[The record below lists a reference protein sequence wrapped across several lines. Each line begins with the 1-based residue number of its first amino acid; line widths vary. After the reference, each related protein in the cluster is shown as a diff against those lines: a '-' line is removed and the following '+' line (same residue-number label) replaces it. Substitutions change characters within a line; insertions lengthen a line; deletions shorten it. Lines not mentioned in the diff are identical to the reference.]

1 MKKTA
6 LLIALWAI
14 FAVTAFADLP
24 FRNHRYDVFKVL
36 PITQNDIVFIGNS
49 ITNMNEWWETFSS
62 NHNVKNRGVSGAVT
76 DEALA
81 NIEAV
86 AVGKPAKVFFM
97 LGTNDLGTSGI
108 NNTEHV
114 LKNMTLMVERLQKV
128 SPNTQ
133 IYIQSILPSQVGLR
147 TLEIQQA
154 TNSALKD
161 LCDEKGLI
169 YVDLWDD
176 LLSVATSGTHTF
188 DNLHLKA
195 SGYQIWAKKIE
206 EYIGTDC
213 SYPDDC
219 VSVQNNGGI
228 TGSYGMRATTFST
241 LPVNEGDIL
250 IIGDEMIHGGEWHEL
265 LQSGK
270 VKSRGTGWGY
280 PGPSLDITLSEIP
293 LILNTRSGSCL
304 PSKVFLYAG
313 VADVNGSTDLTT
325 IETKYKSIVNKI
337 KELAPSTAV
346 YLMSLQPTSN
356 ASRNTTRVA
365 PFNELLKAIANADS
379 QVEYVDI
386 YTDFVNNNIGN
397 TAYFTGD
404 YLYGMGYVKVAQK
417 IAAAIDDENVVA
429 LTDEEAAANYRTF
442 ELRTILGD
450 AIVTA
455 GGLKAGD
462 GVGEYPAES
471 LTDLTS
477 IVDDAYEM
485 LMNGATQEEF
495 ETMAAQVSQ
504 AVNSTL
510 SSVNMP
516 QASNSEIS
524 YYYYMST
531 PLRENRYPTSYGANA
546 EIIGQTSKSDAAKW
560 KFVLRDDG
568 TYNIVNYS
576 DKTYVSPASN
586 NDTALRT
593 QTAVPATG
601 WEFKPAATPGCFIIV
616 NGTAQFNQTNNS
628 TLGYKVYNWGGGA
641 NTTDTG
647 CQYLITEAEIIEGEE
662 ETVTPSPADI
672 PFVPTTIV
680 DGNFAKSKLWYLMRL
695 SETGLIVYDNDG
707 AEYIALGRAMS
718 TYEDKDLW
726 CFVGSEADGYAA
738 YNKNTG
744 VGKVLA
750 SSSAMTSTQGYG
762 GTGGSTYPT
771 MQDAN
776 SLPSGYVGTWDFE
789 TSDKI
794 ADVNGW
800 FMKLHGTPYAVN
812 NFGGSERNRLAF
824 WAEGADANST
834 MQFEIAQADVEI
846 LASQGVLKS
855 TTAGSS
861 WCSIWESNFF
871 KGFVLTTSAN
881 NITVKNDCLAGYS
894 GLAYSSTYTLTA
906 PEGFVITEFSF
917 DYINSDAGS
926 HSINLDIEGTRY
938 TSSSSQKHLDV
949 KVADPA
955 RVVTFV
961 QSDANLNKGITF
973 SNFVVVMQPA
983 TEAAEPST
991 EVFTTATLTDIPY
1004 RIPAIATA
1012 SNGDIIAVADY
1023 RHSRNDIGMASY
1035 GRIDLHSRI
1044 SKDNGASW
1052 ETIKPIIEGQG
1063 SNVGD
1068 DLMYVGFGD
1077 PCIVADRESNRVLVL
1092 SCAGNVSFPS
1102 GVRNNHQN
1110 IARFYSDDNGANW
1123 TAPED
1128 IAESIYSQFDTSVNH
1143 GPVRAMFIG
1152 SGKIHQSRYVKVN
1165 DYYRLYCAVLLKNKN
1180 SVNTNFVLYSDDF
1193 GGSWNVLGGVEN
1205 APIPGGADEPK
1216 VEELPNGNIIISSR
1230 MNGGRYFNIF
1240 TFSDAP
1246 AAQGSWGS
1254 MATSN
1259 SSVGGVVALNNSC
1272 NGEIMIVPV
1281 VRNEDK
1287 AEMWLAL
1294 QSLPFGSARSNVG
1307 IYYKEL
1313 ATEADYNTPA
1323 NFAKDWDGRHQA
1335 SYLPSA
1341 YSTMCFQKDSTIAFL
1356 YEEDTYGV
1364 NSQGGYN
1371 IMYKNYSIEQITD
1384 SLYSVLKGREPEVAP
1399 EGPSDATIALIADAR
1414 EWLEYTGVG
1423 YPNEAARA
1431 TFLSAIEAAEANPTA
1446 SEGAKLEAAIDVYLA
1461 TSDVEK
1467 PVGEKKYTLT
1477 MEAKN
1482 GNRFYLN
1489 YIGTDVAIVPRTN
1502 DDELPASAVFD
1513 CEENGDGTVSL
1524 KTNDG
1529 KYLVYHSKYA
1539 GVNWLQN
1546 NGNTTGL
1553 QTEKND
1559 MSNITFEK
1567 MLPSSSVVGTAEQ
1580 LFGYLAWK
1588 GIRGYRTDN
1597 GNPHVGYMV
1606 LKTGG
1611 DDYDGAD
1618 APFWNDGFSSAF
1630 RVEEY
1635 AVPDGIEE
1643 VSGDENKVKGIYDL
1657 TGRKLDVISAPGVY
1671 IVNGK
1676 KVLVK

>member
-1 MKKTA
+1 MKKITLFISLWVFFA
-6 LLIALWAI
+6 L
-14 FAVTAFADLP
+14 TAFADLP
-24 FRNHRYDVFKVL
+24 FRNHRYDAFKVL

-62 NHNVKNRGVSGAVT
+62 NHNVKNRGVSGAIT

-97 LGTNDLGTSGI
+97 LGTNDLGTAGI

-114 LKNMTLMVERLQKV
+114 LNNMILMVDRLQKV

-133 IYIQSILPSQVGLR
+133 IYIQSILPSTVGLR

-154 TNSALKD
+154 TNEALKE
-161 LCDEKGLI
+161 LCQEKGLTYI
-169 YVDLWDD
+169 DLWDD
-176 LLSVATSGTHTF
+176 LLSLTTSSTHTL

-195 SGYQIWAKKIE
+195 SGYQIWAEKIE
-206 EYIGTDC
+206 EYVGSDC
-213 SYPDDC
+213 AYPSDC
-219 VSVQNNGGI
+219 VDVQNNGGI
-228 TGSYGMRATTFST
+228 SGSYGMRATTFST

-280 PGPSLDITLSEIP
+280 PGPSLDITLQEIP
-293 LILNTRSGSCL
+293 LILNSRSGSCL
-304 PSKVFLYAG
+304 PSKVLLYAG
-313 VADVNGSTDLTT
+313 VADVNGSTALSTLQTT
-325 IETKYKSIVNKI
+325 YQNIINKI
-337 KELAPSTAV
+337 KELAPSTQI
-346 YLMSLQPTSN
+346 YLMSLQPTATAN
-356 ASRNTTRVA
+356 INTNRVV
-365 PFNELLKAIANADS
+365 PFNEILQTIAAGDA

-386 YTDFVNNNIGN
+386 YSDFVSNNVGN
-397 TAYFTGD
+397 SAYFSGN

-417 IAAAIDDENVVA
+417 IAAAMGDASVVA
-429 LTDEEAAANYRTF
+429 ITDEEAAANYRTF
-442 ELRTILGD
+442 ELRTVLGN

-455 GGLKAGD
+455 AGLKAGE

-471 LTDLTS
+471 LVALTS

-485 LMNGATQEEF
+485 LMNGGTQDEYES
-495 ETMAAQVSQ
+495 MAAQVSA
-504 AVNSTL
+504 AVNSAL

-516 QASNSEIS
+516 KASNSEKS

-546 EIIGQTSKSDAAKW
+546 DIVGQTTKSDAAMW

-601 WEFKPAATPGCFIIV
+601 WEFKPAATPGYFIIV
-616 NGTAQFNQTNNS
+616 NGTAQFNQTNNN

-641 NTTDTG
+641 NTNDSG
-647 CQYLITEAEIIEGEE
+647 CQYLIAEAKVVEGEDE
-662 ETVTPSPADI
+662 DIAEPSNI
-672 PFVPTTIV
+672 PFVPTAVV
-680 DGNFAKSKLWYLMRL
+680 DGELAKSRLWYLMRIT
-695 SETGLIVYDNDG
+695 ETGLLIYDNAG
-707 AEYIALGRAMS
+707 AEYVSLGRVLS

-726 CFVGSEADGYAA
+726 CFAGDDANGYAI
-738 YNKNTG
+738 YNKNAG
-744 VGKVLA
+744 AGKVLA
-750 SSSAMTSTQGYG
+750 SSKNMTTTAGFG

-771 MQDAN
+771 MQDEN
-776 SLPSGYVGTWDFE
+776 SLPTDYIGSWDFE
-789 TSDKI
+789 PSDKI
-794 ADVNGW
+794 ANVDGW
-800 FMKLHGTPYAVN
+800 FMRLHGTSFAVN
-812 NFGGSERNRLAF
+812 NFAGSERNRLAF
-824 WAEGADANST
+824 WAEGTDANST
-834 MQFEIAQADVEI
+834 LQFEIAEADVEV
-846 LASQGVLKS
+846 LASQGVLTS

-861 WCSIWESNFF
+861 WCSKWESNFF

-894 GLAYSSTYTLTA
+894 GTAYSSTYTLTA
-906 PEGFVITEFSF
+906 PEGYVITEYSF
-917 DYINSDAGS
+917 DYVNSDTGS
-926 HSINLDIEGTRY
+926 HTINLNIDGQNY
-938 TSSSSQKHLDV
+938 ASSSSVQHLDV

-961 QSDANLNKGITF
+961 QSDERLNKGITF

-983 TEAAEPST
+983 TEEPEPSF
-991 EVFTTATLTDIPY
+991 EVFRTATSGDIPY
-1004 RIPAIATA
+1004 RIPAIAMA
-1012 SNGDIIAVADY
+1012 KNGDIIAVADY
-1023 RHSRNDIGMASY
+1023 RHSRQDIGIASY

-1052 ETIKPIIEGQG
+1052 EPIDYIVEGQG
-1063 SNVGD
+1063 SNVGS

-1102 GVRNNHQN
+1102 GTRSNHQN

-1123 TAPED
+1123 SAPED
-1128 IAESIYSQFDTSVNH
+1128 IAESIYSQFDASVNH

-1165 DYYRLYCAVLLKNKN
+1165 NYYRLYCAVLLKNKN
-1180 SVNTNFVLYSDDF
+1180 NVNTNFVLYSDDF
-1193 GGSWNVLGGVEN
+1193 GGNWSVLGGVEN
-1205 APIPGGADEPK
+1205 APIPSGADEPK
-1216 VEELPNGNIIISSR
+1216 VEELPNGNIVISSR
-1230 MNGGRYFNIF
+1230 MNGGRYFNIYTF
-1240 TFSDAP
+1240 TDAL
-1246 AAQGSWGS
+1246 AAQGSWGT

-1272 NGEIMIVPV
+1272 NGEIMMVPV

-1323 NFAKDWDGRHQA
+1323 NFAKEWDGRHQA
-1335 SYLPSA
+1335 SFLPSA

-1364 NSQGGYN
+1364 NAYGGYN

-1384 SLYSVLKGREPEVAP
+1384 SAYSVLKGREPNVAP
-1399 EGPSDATIALIADAR
+1399 EGPSDATLALIEEAE
-1414 EWLEYTGVG
+1414 EWLEYIGVG
-1423 YPNEAARA
+1423 YPVESERA
-1431 TFLSAIEAAEANPTA
+1431 TLLAAIEAAKVNPTA
-1446 SEGAKLEAAIDVYLA
+1446 SEGSKLEVVLDNYLG
-1461 TSDVEK
+1461 TSNVVT
-1467 PVGEKKYTLT
+1467 PVGGKMYSFT

-1482 GNRFYLN
+1482 GNKFYLN
-1489 YIGTDVAIVPRTN
+1489 YNGSDIQMVARGEG
-1502 DDELPASAVFD
+1502 ELPETAKFI
-1513 CEENGDGTVSL
+1513 CEQNDNGSVTLS
-1524 KTNDG
+1524 TSDG

-1539 GVNWLQN
+1539 GVNWLQG
-1546 NGNTTGL
+1546 NGSTTGL
-1553 QTEKND
+1553 QTEKD
-1559 MSNITFEK
+1559 AMAEITFEK
-1567 MLPSSSVVGTAEQ
+1567 IIPSSFVAGTIQ
-1580 LFGYLAWK
+1580 QMFGYLAWK
-1588 GIRGYRTDN
+1588 SIRGYRTDN
-1597 GNPHVGYMV
+1597 GNAEWGYMV
-1606 LKTGG
+1606 LKTDGS
-1611 DDYDGAD
+1611 DYDGANG
-1618 APFWNDGFSSAF
+1618 PFWNDGYSSAF

-1635 AVPDGIEE
+1635 DIPEGIEE
-1643 VSGDENKVKGIYDL
+1643 ILDTTDRNEGIYDL
-1657 TGRKLDVISAPGVY
+1657 TGRKLERISGRGVY